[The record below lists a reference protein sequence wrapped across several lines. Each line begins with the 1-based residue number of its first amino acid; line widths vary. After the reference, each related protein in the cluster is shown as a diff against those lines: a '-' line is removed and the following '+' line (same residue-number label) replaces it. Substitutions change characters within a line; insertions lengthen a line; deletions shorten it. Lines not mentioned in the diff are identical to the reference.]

1 METSMRRISGPSRS
15 LASSTMSVAAVG
27 SLLTA
32 PVALFLMLRL
42 YPPLDVLFESATF
55 HVLVVSLIALCAL
68 GVALPAAAAA
78 RRSGRPTPV
87 FLALGCLAVGIFM
100 VAHGL
105 TTPGVAGRPMN
116 MWVARFPV
124 LAILVFAA
132 CQGAAVLRPDRALP
146 RFVERHVM
154 GALTL
159 PAAVMAAGA
168 TAAILWPA
176 AGYGARPVPGEEAIT
191 WLVMGASA
199 ALLIGV
205 GALHWRRWRL
215 SKDPVQ
221 VALLAACWLCAEA
234 LVSLKLG
241 PLWHLSWWDYHAL
254 LLTGF
259 GATVF
264 AVLAGYRRTRAAHET
279 LGGLALAE
287 PLELISRSYP
297 ESLEVLAAAVEAKH
311 PYTQG
316 HSARVAE
323 LAVRVAQRLGLGSER
338 LRAIAAGAL
347 LHDIGKI
354 GVPDAILNKPGPL
367 DREERNRIEEH
378 TGAGW
383 QIARKAQSLGGALD
397 VIRHHHERVDGSGY
411 PDGLPGHAIS
421 VEAKIVSVVDVW
433 DALTSERSYRP
444 AWAPEQALEIMEEG
458 RGSQF
463 DPRCLDA
470 LLAVLEESGTLP
482 LARPGRSRDTAG
494 PVR

>member
-1 METSMRRISGPSRS
+1 MSVEGSRRRISGPGRS
-15 LASSTMSVAAVG
+15 LASSTLPAAGVG
-27 SLLTA
+27 ALLAA
-32 PVALFLMLRL
+32 PVALFLLLRL
-42 YPPLDVLFESATF
+42 YPPLDLLFESTTF
-55 HVLVVSLIALCAL
+55 HVLVVSLIATCAL
-68 GVALPAAAAA
+68 GVAIPAAAAA
-78 RRSGRPTPV
+78 HRSGRPTPV

-105 TTPGVAGRPMN
+105 TTPGVAGRPLN
-116 MWVARFPV
+116 LWVARFPI
-124 LAILVFAA
+124 LAILAFAA
-132 CQGAAVLRPDRALP
+132 FQAAAVMRPDRALP
-146 RFVERHVM
+146 RFVERHLR
-154 GALTL
+154 GALTV
-159 PAAVMAAGA
+159 PSAVMAVGA
-168 TAAILWPA
+168 AAAIVWPA
-176 AGYGARPVPGEEAIT
+176 AGYGARPIPGEEFLT
-191 WLVMGASA
+191 WLAVAVSA

-205 GALHWRRWRL
+205 GALRWRRWRL
-215 SKDPVQ
+215 SRDPVQ

-264 AVLAGYRRTRAAHET
+264 AVVAGYRRTRAAHET

-311 PYTQG
+311 PYTRG
-316 HSARVAE
+316 HSARVAD

-338 LRAIAAGAL
+338 LRTIAAGGL

-367 DREERNRIEEH
+367 SPEERSQIEEH

-383 QIARKAQSLGGALD
+383 EIARKAHSLGGALD
-397 VIRHHHERVDGSGY
+397 VVRHHHERVDGSGY
-411 PDGLPGHAIS
+411 PDGLPGHSIS
-421 VEAKIVSVVDVW
+421 LEAKIVSVVDVW

-444 AWAPEQALEIMEEG
+444 AWSPEQALEIMEEG

-470 LLAVLEESGTLP
+470 LLAVLEKAGQLP
-482 LARPGRSRDTAG
+482 AASTPGRS
-494 PVR
+494 